1 MKGFAKHWFTAA
13 LVLLVLAVAL
23 WIWQPWPSGGKLEML
38 GEAPDFALESAA
50 GGRVSLSDSAGKVRL
65 VYFFFSHC
73 PDICIPTTAMLSKLQ
88 EELKARG
95 LFGSEVVL
103 HSISFDPERDTVERL
118 AKFAAGYQAD
128 FSGWHF
134 LRGDDE
140 PSVID
145 LARRYGI
152 SVINLN
158 NGDYMHQ
165 NYFVLVDGDGQMRKY
180 YDANDMETVVSG
192 ALVKGMADDMERLAK
207 GSRQ

>member
-1 MKGFAKHWFTAA
+1 MKGLAKHWFTAA
-13 LVLLVLAVAL
+13 LVLLVIAVAL
-23 WIWQPWPSGGKLEML
+23 AIWRPWPSGGKLEML
-38 GEAPDFALESAA
+38 GEAPDFSLESAE
-50 GGRVSLSDSAGKVRL
+50 GRRVSLSDSAGKVRI

-95 LFGSEVVL
+95 LFGDKAVI

-118 AKFAAGYQAD
+118 EQFARGYQAD

-140 PSVID
+140 ASVTE
-145 LARRYGI
+145 LARQYGI
-152 SVINLN
+152 SVINLQ
-158 NGDYMHQ
+158 NGNFMHQ
-165 NYFVLVDGDGQMRKY
+165 NYFVLIDGNGQKRKY

-192 ALVKGMADDMERLAK
+192 ALVKEMADDIERLAK
-207 GSRQ
+207 EM